1 MTRPSGRVMVP
12 NMVLN
17 TYKVGSSVSLCSG
30 YKTDVIRHK
39 VSLFHNYP
47 LIQYIL
53 GMWRV
58 TCLTRHSSY
67 PTHVLSCIIT
77 LTYFRVLRPKCQVP
91 IPKQKIDQPASMF
104 YWLMLPEQ
112 KIDLYRLMLWLPW
125 QQVSL
130 RILRGT
136 CRRRH
141 KRTSASS
148 LLLTCCL
155 VILFVVPPPWTRART
170 R

>member
-1 MTRPSGRVMVP
+1 MAVP
-12 NMVLN
+12 
-17 TYKVGSSVSLCSG
+17 
-30 YKTDVIRHK
+30 
-39 VSLFHNYP
+39 F
-47 LIQYIL
+47 YI
-53 GMWRV
+53 
-58 TCLTRHSSY
+58 
-67 PTHVLSCIIT
+67 LSCIIT

-155 VILFVVPPPWTRART
+155 VILFVVPPPRT
-170 R
+170 RSSKDTLAPILCLDAPLPLSLAPSPSHLPPLQMQGMPMCQRLSVGIKKQSQGPCGAASTI